1 MTSNLDS
8 PACCKPLQ
16 LKGLQKS
23 ACFKCFLLRAK
34 DHDIKCILN
43 ASLNAVKILSLQAW
57 RVHEF
62 LYMHMYHEF
71 IGHIHKTELTNT
83 YESRN

>member
-1 MTSNLDS
+1 MGSPEDS
-8 PACCKPLQ
+8 LY
-16 LKGLQKS
+16 
-23 ACFKCFLLRAK
+23 FKHILLRTK
-34 DHDIKCILN
+34 DHDIKCMHN
-43 ASLNAVKILSLQAW
+43 ASLNAVKILSLRAW

-71 IGHIHKTELTNT
+71 IGHIHKTELNKT